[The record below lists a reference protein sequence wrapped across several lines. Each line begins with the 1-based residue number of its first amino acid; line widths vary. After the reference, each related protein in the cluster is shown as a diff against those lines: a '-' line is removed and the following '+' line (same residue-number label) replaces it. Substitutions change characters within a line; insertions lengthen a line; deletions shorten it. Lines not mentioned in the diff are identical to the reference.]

1 MAMLLNEEQTMLK
14 EAAAKFARETSPVEE
29 FRRLRDEKDETG
41 FSREVWQEMA
51 EMGWPST
58 FFPEELGGLD
68 FGYKGL
74 GVVLEETGRTLV
86 CSPLISTVMLCGSAV
101 LIAGNDEQKED
112 VIPAIAGGE
121 RILAMALE
129 EGPRHNPSATACRA
143 EKNGAGYKI
152 TGNKEFVLDGHVAD
166 QLVVVARTSGSP
178 GDEQGITL
186 FLVDANASGIT
197 RTRTIMADSR
207 NAANIALDGV
217 EVDESAVLGE
227 VDGGFGALDQAL
239 DRARIGL
246 AAEMLGALTEVFNTT
261 IEYLKTR
268 VQFGVPIG
276 SFQGLQHRAAD
287 MFGEIEMA
295 VAVVAEALT
304 AIDEYPEQVPVLASL
319 AKAKLNDTFARVSSE
334 AIQMH
339 GGIGMTDECNVGF
352 YLKRSRVATQTF
364 GDSQFH
370 RDRYAALRGY

>member
-1 MAMLLNEEQTMLK
+1 MPMLLNEEQTMLK
-14 EAAAKFARETSPVEE
+14 EAAAKFARDTTPVDE

-41 FSREVWQEMA
+41 FSREVWKEMA
-51 EMGWPST
+51 EMGWAST
-58 FFPEELGGLD
+58 FFPEDLGGLD

-86 CSPLISTVMLCGSAV
+86 CSPLMSTVLLCGSTV

-129 EGPRHNPSATACRA
+129 EGPRHNPAATACRA

-166 QLVVVARTSGSP
+166 QLVVVARTSGSA

-197 RTRTIMADSR
+197 RTRTIMTDSR
-207 NAANIALDGV
+207 NAANIALNGV
-217 EVDESAVLGE
+217 EVDASAVLGE

-246 AAEMLGALTEVFNTT
+246 AAEMIGALTEVFNTT

-268 VQFGVPIG
+268 IQFDVAIG

-295 VAVVAEALT
+295 TAVVAEALT

-319 AKAKLNDTFARVSSE
+319 AKAKLNDVFERVSSE
-334 AIQMH
+334 AVQMH